1 MAIPLWVPEQ
11 VDGETVL
18 FFKPRDLAASIA
30 VSRLFHKYLTPIL
43 WTTYAYPADS
53 SHLQLQLHHQ
63 WPNPYQELA
72 LKTLKK
78 YTNTGLRLLYW
89 DRSDS
94 VVWDHPL
101 SELKSLFPLSQLRT
115 LSLRGWRL
123 DPIYLHRILANNADT
138 LEELD
143 LSGDAHIAQE
153 PTMNP
158 QWSGPSITS
167 LPHMTEERRLE
178 AAQLVQGR
186 SLLLPKVKTL
196 HLEILWDMTSDST
209 YSLIQAFP
217 ALKTLRIGNVDIND
231 GPRLRQVL
239 REFCPLLQSIQNP
252 VLAYSHHRR
261 TTPSFQGMAHVI
273 NACKPGNLIHAA
285 VVKNGFDESMRDALL
300 KQGDRLEVLE
310 LTINS
315 VDTDTT
321 FKNLRQVLEGCRR
334 LKKFSLFSF
343 VKLCK
348 HQDALLFLDGLNECC
363 ELESLALVGFPYK
376 VQGNEDVRDG
386 HDNDDESHREL
397 VSSSNEAIS
406 ITSGLPPHWR
416 PVPRVVAGANVSP
429 STLDFRTL
437 VFDGISHLPRLKT
450 VHLDLRQSPS
460 NDHQGINNNNSNSTP
475 TLVAKDHSRRRET
488 HSTLGS
494 QDKSKA
500 RQSGY
505 SGPWTSSPQSP
516 SIGSFTLFSHLSSG
530 PRPSRFHEMP
540 SDIVENSTHSRYLN
554 LSLLSDSSHGLSNIK
569 QLQLNCT
576 HLQELTLSTVIT
588 RRSFAEKLI
597 QANPSLRLLHLETTA
612 LWGKRLRGPTGH

>member
-18 FFKPRDLAASIA
+18 FFKPRDLAAAIA

-53 SHLQLQLHHQ
+53 SHLQLQLRNR

-78 YTNTGLRLLYW
+78 NSVHIRSLDFSLYDYDTRDTWQLPLLSITCLQELKLSYCVDSAWARILIPANPGLRVLYW
-89 DRSDS
+89 DRSYN
-94 VVWDHPL
+94 VVWDHPQ
-101 SELKSLFPLSQLRT
+101 SELRSLFPLRQLRT

-217 ALKTLRIGNVDIND
+217 ALKTLRIGNVDISN
-231 GPRLRQVL
+231 GPRLGKIL

-252 VLAYSHHRR
+252 ALAYSHHRR

-285 VVKNGFDESMRDALL
+285 VVQNDFDESMRDALL

-348 HQDALLFLDGLNECC
+348 PQDALLFLDGLNECC

-376 VQGNEDVRDG
+376 VQGL
-386 HDNDDESHREL
+386 SFL
-397 VSSSNEAIS
+397 TAS
-406 ITSGLPPHWR
+406 
-416 PVPRVVAGANVSP
+416 PVCHV
-429 STLDFRTL
+429 
-437 VFDGISHLPRLKT
+437 
-450 VHLDLRQSPS
+450 
-460 NDHQGINNNNSNSTP
+460 
-475 TLVAKDHSRRRET
+475 
-488 HSTLGS
+488 
-494 QDKSKA
+494 
-500 RQSGY
+500 
-505 SGPWTSSPQSP
+505 
-516 SIGSFTLFSHLSSG
+516 
-530 PRPSRFHEMP
+530 
-540 SDIVENSTHSRYLN
+540 
-554 LSLLSDSSHGLSNIK
+554 
-569 QLQLNCT
+569 
-576 HLQELTLSTVIT
+576 
-588 RRSFAEKLI
+588 
-597 QANPSLRLLHLETTA
+597 
-612 LWGKRLRGPTGH
+612 